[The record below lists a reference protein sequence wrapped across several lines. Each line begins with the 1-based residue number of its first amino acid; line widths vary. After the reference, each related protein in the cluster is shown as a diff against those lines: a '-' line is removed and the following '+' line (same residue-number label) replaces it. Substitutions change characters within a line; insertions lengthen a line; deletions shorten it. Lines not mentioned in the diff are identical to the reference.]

1 MEITGGSLSD
11 EGLLNSFA
19 LSRNILLINL
29 IPRSFDSKS
38 SLKTLIL
45 KSLKLQDIRQED
57 LCLQRRGGEKLEYQI
72 EFLKVQRI
80 LLFYTN
86 QSAFDVLLSTG
97 SWTTK
102 L

>member
-19 LSRNILLINL
+19 LSRNILIN
-29 IPRSFDSKS
+29 P
-38 SLKTLIL
+38 TLIL

-57 LCLQRRGGEKLEYQI
+57 LCLQRRGGEKLDYQM

-86 QSAFDVLLSTG
+86 RSAFDVLISTG